1 MGLGISLLCT
11 ASSLV
16 LCFPWGVL
24 PTSRKVGDLFSCR
37 ATVVTTGSLLPQEPD
52 YGALYEGRHPGF
64 YVEANPMP
72 TFKVCTHCLARNLWP
87 AGRGK

>member
-1 MGLGISLLCT
+1 MGIVCCVQ

-16 LCFPWGVL
+16 LCLPWGIL
-24 PTSRKVGDLFSCR
+24 PTSHKVGDLFSCR
-37 ATVVTTGSLLPQEPD
+37 ATVVTTGRLLQQEPD

-72 TFKVCTHCLARNLWP
+72 TFKVHSHCLA
-87 AGRGK
+87 